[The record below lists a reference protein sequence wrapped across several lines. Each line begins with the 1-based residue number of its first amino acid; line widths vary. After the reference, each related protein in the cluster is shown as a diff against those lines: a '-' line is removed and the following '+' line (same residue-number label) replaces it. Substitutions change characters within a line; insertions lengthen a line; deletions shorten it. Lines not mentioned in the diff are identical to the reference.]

1 MIDQLLGWDEH
12 VDSLCKRVISG
23 LAALKQA
30 RRYVPQNTLITIN
43 KSLIEPLFD
52 SCDVVWGNLNKPLTT
67 RLQKLQKRGAKII
80 TRKDYDVTS
89 TTIFGEL
96 RWNDLE
102 TTRRKHIAILMY
114 KIVNNRAP
122 GYLIDL
128 FEKSNSVYSL
138 RESRSR
144 LILPK
149 YNTEFANGSSFA
161 IVGAKIWNS
170 IPFNIR
176 SATSLRS

>member
-67 RLQKLQKRGAKII
+67 RLQKLQ
-80 TRKDYDVTS
+80 
-89 TTIFGEL
+89 
-96 RWNDLE
+96 N
-102 TTRRKHIAILMY
+102 
-114 KIVNNRAP
+114 
-122 GYLIDL
+122 
-128 FEKSNSVYSL
+128 
-138 RESRSR
+138 
-144 LILPK
+144 
-149 YNTEFANGSSFA
+149 
-161 IVGAKIWNS
+161 
-170 IPFNIR
+170 
-176 SATSLRS
+176 